1 MQNPELTPVLGPVA
15 SPLNENNRLASLDL
29 STRKI
34 NLNEEFKSLVDVDE
48 DGRVD
53 VDASVELF
61 LQYNNALDKYE
72 RDEGLLTI
80 IAEAAS
86 RVDAVHHDLVRQI
99 IIYAGIDKWKCRTTG
114 GGLRHIGKYAGFIL
128 QYVARFGALSL
139 REIYEL
145 CGQVYGGNSV
155 CYAVTEL
162 VRENY
167 LDKFEIEGST
177 RAQYQLGPKLAHVLP
192 VSGTRSDCDA
202 VAFEAALQA
211 GRQVINTRGR
221 AFVNEL

>member
-61 LQYNNALDKYE
+61 LQYNNALEKYE

-128 QYVARFGALSL
+128 QYVARFGALSY

-145 CGQVYGGNSV
+145 CGQVYGGNTV
-155 CYAVTEL
+155 CDAVKRL
-162 VRENY
+162 VSRNY
-167 LDKFEIEGST
+167 LHKFRFEGEL
-177 RAQYQLGPKLAHVLP
+177 QYQLGPRLAHILP
-192 VSGTRSDCDA
+192 VSGTRRDRDV
-202 VAFEAALQA
+202 VAFEAASEA
-211 GRQVINTRGR
+211 GRVVIANRR
-221 AFVNEL
+221 AAR